1 MRPMECRAGTRTDA
15 QDAHPDTSG
24 RKNDGGKDP
33 TGGDS
38 VYLLQYA
45 DLAQPEMRALFEL
58 VGTLNV

>member
-1 MRPMECRAGTRTDA
+1 MECRAGTRTDA

-38 VYLLQYA
+38 ERETVTKTTGWYSY
-45 DLAQPEMRALFEL
+45 
-58 VGTLNV
+58 